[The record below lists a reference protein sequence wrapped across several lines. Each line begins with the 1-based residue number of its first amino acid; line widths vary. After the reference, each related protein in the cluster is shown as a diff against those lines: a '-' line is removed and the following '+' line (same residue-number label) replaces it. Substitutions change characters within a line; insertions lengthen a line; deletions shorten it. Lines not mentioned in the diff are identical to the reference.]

1 MLTIVHH
8 ARATLVDDLL
18 QAVSALHPDVEIVD
32 AASMIADDPGLDAL
46 LDRLPVPA
54 RELMNRSSSLYFA
67 LGLDDPKWSEVEV
80 LGAGLD
86 NPSLL
91 RCPIAVTSTGAYCE
105 DAAVELVRRVADR
118 GDRTANVAN
127 GAGAAHNDNIPDGRC
142 TGTA

>member
-8 ARATLVDDLL
+8 ARAALVDDLL

-32 AASMIADDPGLDAL
+32 AAAVRSDAPGLDAL

-54 RELMNRSSSLYFA
+54 RELMDRSSALYFA

-80 LGAGLD
+80 LGAALD

-105 DAAVELVRRVADR
+105 DAAIDLVRRVADR
-118 GDRTANVAN
+118 GDRSANVAN
-127 GAGAAHNDNIPDGRC
+127 RAGSAHNDNMPDGRG